1 MTAPGAHAVDATPIE
16 ARAAAPDLARGA
28 MLLLIALA
36 NAHIWL
42 HGHPVGARGY
52 PRDLDGLD
60 RVVAALQ
67 ILLVDGRAY
76 PLFGLLFGYG
86 VTQLAARRAAAG
98 LPPEAVTRLVRRRG
112 GWMVAIGLVH
122 GVLLWSGDIVGAYG
136 LIAVLLAGVL
146 VRGAAGTVAGVAV
159 AGAVVSTLFSSV
171 GALPPRA
178 GATALLPSIA
188 TADPGIA
195 ALIRLV
201 EWGAIGLP
209 VQTLAVFGAVALG
222 AWAGRRRLLDEPARH
237 RGLLGRLAVAGLAA
251 AVLGGLPLALAVVG
265 IWAPSTP
272 VLLLCGAL
280 HTASGYAGGV
290 GYAALFGLLAV
301 RLGDRP
307 GPVAGAVRACGQRS
321 LSCYLAQSVAF
332 GVLLP
337 AWALDLGARLT
348 VAQTALVAFAVW
360 AVILVVAAV
369 SARAGMRGPAEVLL
383 RRLTY
388 GSTASR
394 AASR

>member
-1 MTAPGAHAVDATPIE
+1 
-16 ARAAAPDLARGA
+16 
-28 MLLLIALA
+28 
-36 NAHIWL
+36 
-42 HGHPVGARGY
+42 
-52 PRDLDGLD
+52 
-60 RVVAALQ
+60 
-67 ILLVDGRAY
+67 
-76 PLFGLLFGYG
+76 
-86 VTQLAARRAAAG
+86 
-98 LPPEAVTRLVRRRG
+98 
-112 GWMVAIGLVH
+112 
-122 GVLLWSGDIVGAYG
+122 
-136 LIAVLLAGVL
+136 
-146 VRGAAGTVAGVAV
+146 
-159 AGAVVSTLFSSV
+159 
-171 GALPPRA
+171 
-178 GATALLPSIA
+178 
-188 TADPGIA
+188 
-195 ALIRLV
+195 
-201 EWGAIGLP
+201 
-209 VQTLAVFGAVALG
+209 
-222 AWAGRRRLLDEPARH
+222 
-237 RGLLGRLAVAGLAA
+237 
-251 AVLGGLPLALAVVG
+251 VLGGLPLALAVVG

-369 SARAGMRGPAEVLL
+369 SARAGVRGPAEVLL
-383 RRLTY
+383 RRLTH